1 MGKFGVWIRGV
12 ALALGAP
19 GLFLIAFLDSSF
31 LSLPEIADIMVVY
44 MVAEHPAR
52 VVLYVLCTT
61 IGSIAGCLVMY
72 YIGKKGGDAI
82 IRKRF
87 ASANIDR
94 AMGFFQR
101 YGTMT
106 VLVPCLLPPPMPFKI
121 FVILAGVA
129 GIPVLR
135 FVLAIAMGRGL
146 RYTILAILAIRYG
159 QPAMAYMRENGAFVS
174 LVAVGVLLAGFTA
187 YVVWSKRRRANAD
200 RM

>member
-1 MGKFGVWIRGV
+1 MGRLAAWIRGM

-31 LSLPEIADIMVVY
+31 LSLPEIADVMVVY
-44 MVAEHPAR
+44 MVTEHPAR

-61 IGSIAGCLVMY
+61 LGSICGCLVMY
-72 YIGKKGGDAI
+72 FIGKKGGDAI

-87 ASANIDR
+87 ASANVDR
-94 AMGFFQR
+94 AMSFFQR

-129 GIPVLR
+129 GIPVYR
-135 FVLAIAMGRGL
+135 FALAIAVGRGV
-146 RYTILAILAIRYG
+146 RYTVLGLLAIRYG
-159 QPAMAYMRENGAFVS
+159 EPAMAYIRENGTFVS
-174 LVAVGVLLAGFTA
+174 LVAVGILLAGFAA
-187 YVVWSKRRRANAD
+187 YVVWSKRKP
-200 RM
+200 

>member
-1 MGKFGVWIRGV
+1 MGRVALWIRGV

-31 LSLPEIADIMVVY
+31 LSLPEIADVMVVY
-44 MVAEHPAR
+44 MVTEHPAR

-61 IGSIAGCLVMY
+61 IGSICGCLVIY
-72 YIGKKGGDAI
+72 FIGKKGGDAL

-87 ASANIDR
+87 ASANVER

-129 GIPVLR
+129 GVPVHR
-135 FVLAIAMGRGL
+135 FVLAIAVGRGL
-146 RYTILAILAIRYG
+146 RYTVLGILAIRYG
-159 QPAMAYMRENGAFVS
+159 QPAMAYIRENGTFVS
-174 LVAVGVLLAGFTA
+174 LVAVGILLAGFTA
-187 YVVWSKRRRANAD
+187 YVVWSKRRP
-200 RM
+200 